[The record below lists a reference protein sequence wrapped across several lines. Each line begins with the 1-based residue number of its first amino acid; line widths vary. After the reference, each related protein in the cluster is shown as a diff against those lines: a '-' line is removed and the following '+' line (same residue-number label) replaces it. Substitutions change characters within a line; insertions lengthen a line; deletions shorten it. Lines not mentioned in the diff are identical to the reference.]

1 MLILIDLWKTD
12 VLFTRK
18 ERRAGYCS
26 SINGRSSLTCR
37 PRKKK
42 PTRRER
48 HRQRQTDQRRSKL
61 KIEIVP
67 KPVFVEYLFPS
78 WAGTP
83 PPPHRLVGG
92 PSLGPVVDAD
102 GLQFCQRYRCYFP
115 YFVALVDRCV
125 RRLLLT
131 GNGGQEPNK
140 NRRRSQKVRP
150 ARNR

>member
-1 MLILIDLWKTD
+1 MLILIDLWKTY

-83 PPPHRLVGG
+83 PPPSAGRWTFPWARGG
-92 PSLGPVVDAD
+92 RGWPTVLSALSMLLSVFCGLGRPLCA
-102 GLQFCQRYRCYFP
+102 QIAINWKWRAR
-115 YFVALVDRCV
+115 
-125 RRLLLT
+125 T
-131 GNGGQEPNK
+131 E
-140 NRRRSQKVRP
+140 QK
-150 ARNR
+150 